1 MAVAAKK
8 SAQMKNLKTAKKNT
22 NFKKDDKT
30 KKSNVKKNNPIKT
43 KQSKPVFA
51 IEKDEFESEDERLEG
66 TVEAE
71 EENDSEVEM
80 AEIEN
85 IEAESSDDEEVEP
98 TVQKLKKQKNI
109 VKTSAIEEDEENAS
123 SEDDDQEEEEEDEEE
138 PVANVKKT
146 KRPVDGD
153 DDDVPNKKSKTSKNS
168 APSDQNNTAD
178 WNKFKAEK
186 KELKIQRKKNKVKEL
201 YDVSVEVIKI
211 YEKLRCKS
219 TKNKE
224 ELAENLH
231 KLLKDGNKYSRLV
244 LCHDT
249 TRAVQCSL
257 DSASKEVKKEIIE
270 VSIFHFFLSD
280 NCYNFS

>member
-8 SAQMKNLKTAKKNT
+8 SAQMKNLKTAKKNI
-22 NFKKDDKT
+22 NPKKGDKT
-30 KKSNVKKNNPIKT
+30 KKSNVRNNKPIKM

-51 IEKDEFESEDERLEG
+51 IEQDEFESEDERLEEK
-66 TVEAE
+66 VEGE

-85 IEAESSDDEEVEP
+85 NEAETSDDEEEEQS
-98 TVQKLKKQKNI
+98 VQKLKKQKKIIN
-109 VKTSAIEEDEENAS
+109 KSAIDEDEENES
-123 SEDDDQEEEEEDEEE
+123 STEDDEEGEEE

-153 DDDVPNKKSKTSKNS
+153 ADDVPNKKSKTSKNS

-224 ELAENLH
+224 ELAANLH

-257 DSASKEVKKEIIE
+257 DSASKEVKQEIIE
-270 VSIFHFFLSD
+270 VSILLFFYICQLL
-280 NCYNFS
+280 